1 MAELS
6 GVEVHVEILSNW
18 GHPNKIGLTEVQFF
32 DKEGK
37 RLWLGSNRVQVLG
50 TPDGVDPGNVGT
62 LVNGK
67 TKVECGVFLLS
78 FHFIYLMDG

>member
-6 GVEVHVEILSNW
+6 GIEVHVEILSNW

-32 DKEGK
+32 DVEGK
-37 RLWLGSNRVQVLG
+37 RLWLGSNRVQLLG
-50 TPDGVDPGNVGT
+50 APDGADSGNLWA

-67 TKVECGVFLLS
+67 TKVQRCTLGSGDLYCSSV
-78 FHFIYLMDG
+78 HY